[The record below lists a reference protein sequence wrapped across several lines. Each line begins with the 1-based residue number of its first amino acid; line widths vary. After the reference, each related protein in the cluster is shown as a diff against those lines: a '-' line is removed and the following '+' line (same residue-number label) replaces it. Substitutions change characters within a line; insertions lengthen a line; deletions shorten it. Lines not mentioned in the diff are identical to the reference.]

1 MSVEYYT
8 IQLTRDELDEVSLA
22 LKTRINDLTN
32 KLTKT
37 NSPEGRKLML
47 DLLMNCKS
55 AQEEIQGRTCP
66 QKYEVL
72 LYPEEGR

>member
-22 LKTRINDLTN
+22 LKTRIDDLTN

-37 NSPEGRKLML
+37 KSPEGRKLML
-47 DLLMNCKS
+47 ELLMNCKS
-55 AQEEIQGRTCP
+55 AQEEIQGAACP
-66 QKYEVL
+66 QKYEVV
-72 LYPEEGR
+72 LYPEKVR